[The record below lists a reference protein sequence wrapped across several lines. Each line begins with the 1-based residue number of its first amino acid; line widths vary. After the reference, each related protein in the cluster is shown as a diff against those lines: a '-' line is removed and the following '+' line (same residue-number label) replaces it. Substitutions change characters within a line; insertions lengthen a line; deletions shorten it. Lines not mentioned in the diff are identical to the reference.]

1 MVYSAKQSPCQA
13 RCIYQLRLVLQG
25 IEAAQHLLQ
34 SSFQAIGANATFS
47 VLSLA
52 RADGESIQ
60 DQVYKSL
67 ATAAAAATKTQ
78 R

>member
-1 MVYSAKQSPCQA
+1 M
-13 RCIYQLRLVLQG
+13 QG

-34 SSFQAIGANATFS
+34 SSFQAVGANATFS

-67 ATAAAAATKTQ
+67 AAAAVTATNTHRWAAHGIDPAMM
-78 R
+78 